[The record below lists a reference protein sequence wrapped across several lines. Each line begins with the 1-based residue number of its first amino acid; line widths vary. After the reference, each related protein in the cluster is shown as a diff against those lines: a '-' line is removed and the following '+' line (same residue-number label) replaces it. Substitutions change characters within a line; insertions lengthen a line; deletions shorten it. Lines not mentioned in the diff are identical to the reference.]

1 LRLKGQGLTNRNGQV
16 GDIFVRIQ
24 VQIHDAIA
32 PEVIAAIQNSQNK

>member
-24 VQIHDAIA
+24 VQIPDAIA